1 MDVRAALDELVAAAS
16 LPPVAST
23 RVLRERGFDNQLLVG
38 VLADGRQVLLRQSS
52 VPATPPVARARFL
65 SIHDVGAPRM
75 YAANDAG
82 AVLVDY
88 VPGETLAALARRG
101 ALSDREWRMVGTA
114 YRRIHAVLFP
124 APLRGPFGPEG
135 LELTPEDPVDL
146 LHSKIDAAEP
156 AVRSE
161 RPALLLSLSKLRKRI
176 DARADEFRREVP
188 WLAHTDPNFRNI
200 IVGADRVTLIDW
212 DYPAVRYPLEELEAL
227 EEHAYLN
234 GVAELPTAFF
244 AGYGRDVSRPLLRIH
259 RIVGGLGTLS
269 STEWSDMA
277 ADSRYPAGQ
286 RSMLRGWDKQLRDW
300 IYRIEDHLAQV

>member
-65 SIHDVGAPRM
+65 SIHDVRAPRM

-135 LELTPEDPVDL
+135 LEYARDPG
-146 LHSKIDAAEP
+146 IWATIP
-156 AVRSE
+156 QG
-161 RPALLLSLSKLRKRI
+161 
-176 DARADEFRREVP
+176 FRRRFV
-188 WLAHTDPNFRNI
+188 
-200 IVGADRVTLIDW
+200 
-212 DYPAVRYPLEELEAL
+212 
-227 EEHAYLN
+227 
-234 GVAELPTAFF
+234 
-244 AGYGRDVSRPLLRIH
+244 
-259 RIVGGLGTLS
+259 
-269 STEWSDMA
+269 
-277 ADSRYPAGQ
+277 
-286 RSMLRGWDKQLRDW
+286 
-300 IYRIEDHLAQV
+300 